1 MSKKTVSRALR
12 ALDAGAESAEID
24 EILRDGSVTE
34 TFLRRRLGHLIDS
47 GDSDSAS
54 ARRLWAAKFGDS
66 PPVGSTRDAKA
77 PEPATRPPLQG
88 AVEGAAPESTDGEPP
103 PTVIRLDD
111 PAPLLSWVT
120 RHHSGVFS
128 LAALKRFEVW
138 GVVATATL
146 ARSESSGPLAL
157 TDYEQSA
164 AGRFAHA
171 IGSKDLIRGVV
182 PASRGEP
189 GRTAKLRRLTAF
201 GEIEDA
207 ASEISHLL
215 VQDEQERA
223 TRLTVKYVVVEL
235 LRNVIQHSHDE
246 LGGVVAAQRMDDEDR
261 RSLQVAVADAGVGI
275 FEAMIEK
282 HPNLGNHG
290 EALEKALWPHFS
302 GTFEEGLSGSQ
313 QNAGLGLF
321 FISEMAKLTGGRL
334 LLATHGASLLL
345 TADPEAGDNH
355 EMRFLKPDGLGYPGT
370 LIAFELP
377 IDSVGDYDDL
387 IQTIQQR
394 ARERT
399 PMRARHHWIRY
410 DRSPGQAKSFVVRY
424 TSENTEQAEKFA
436 REQLEPLIL
445 RREVVVL
452 DFQGMEIATQSYL
465 HALLYDALRLA
476 WAKQS
481 FIYVV
486 NASPS
491 VRSGIELVE
500 AYALGGVVAQ
510 PARW

>member
-1 MSKKTVSRALR
+1 MSKKAVSTALK
-12 ALDAGAESAEID
+12 ALDAGAKSAEID
-24 EILRDGSVTE
+24 KILHDGGVTWS
-34 TFLRRRLGHLIDS
+34 FLRKRLSYLIDS
-47 GDSDSAS
+47 GDSDSAP
-54 ARRLWAAKFGDS
+54 AQRLWTAKFDDS
-66 PPVGSTRDAKA
+66 PPVQSTRDA
-77 PEPATRPPLQG
+77 EVRDPATRPPLQG
-88 AVEGAAPESTDGEPP
+88 APEGAAPVSPANESPP
-103 PTVIRLDD
+103 AVIRLDD
-111 PAPLLSWVT
+111 PTPLLGWVA
-120 RHHSGVFS
+120 RNRNGMFS
-128 LAALKRFEVW
+128 LATVRRFEVW
-138 GVVATATL
+138 GVVAVVTL
-146 ARSESSGPLAL
+146 ARSESSDPLTL
-157 TDYEQSA
+157 TDYEHSP
-164 AGRFAHA
+164 AGKFAHA
-171 IGSKDLIRGVV
+171 IGSTDLVQGVV
-182 PASRGEP
+182 PAGRGEP

-207 ASEISHLL
+207 SSEISHLL
-215 VQDEQERA
+215 VQDEHERA

-235 LRNVIQHSHDE
+235 LRNVIQHSHDK
-246 LGGVVAAQRMDDEDR
+246 LGGVVAAQRMDHDDR

-345 TADPEAGDNH
+345 TADPDAGDNH
-355 EMRFLKPDGLGYPGT
+355 ERFLKPDGLGYPGT
-370 LIAFELP
+370 LVAFELP

-387 IQTIQQR
+387 IHTIQKR

-399 PMRARHHWIRY
+399 PMRVRHHWIRY
-410 DRSPGQAKSFVVRY
+410 DRSPDDARSFVVRY

-445 RREVVVL
+445 RKKAVVL
-452 DFQGMEIATQSYL
+452 DFLGMEIATQSYL

-476 WAKQS
+476 WAKHS

-500 AYALGGVVAQ
+500 AYALGG
-510 PARW
+510 

>member
-1 MSKKTVSRALR
+1 MSKNAVSRALR
-12 ALDAGAESAEID
+12 ALAEGAEFAEID
-24 EILRDGSVTE
+24 EILRDGGVTE
-34 TFLRRRLGHLIDS
+34 SFLQKRLGYLIAA
-47 GDSDSAS
+47 GDSDSVA
-54 ARRLWAAKFGDS
+54 AQRLWTAKFDES
-66 PPVGSTRDAKA
+66 PPVQSTRDAEVRA
-77 PEPATRPPLQG
+77 PATRLSLQDTLEDATIESPANESPP
-88 AVEGAAPESTDGEPP
+88 A
-103 PTVIRLDD
+103 VIRLDD
-111 PAPLLSWVT
+111 PTPLLGWVV
-120 RHHSGVFS
+120 RNRSGVFS
-128 LAALKRFEVW
+128 LATLRRFEVW
-138 GVVATATL
+138 GVVAAVTL
-146 ARSESSGPLAL
+146 ARSESSDPLTL
-157 TDYEQSA
+157 TDYEHSS

-171 IGSKDLIRGVV
+171 IGSKDLIAGAVA
-182 PASRGEP
+182 ASRGEP

-215 VQDEQERA
+215 VQDEQEKA

-235 LRNVIQHSHDE
+235 LRNVIQHSHDK
-246 LGGVVAAQRMDDEDR
+246 LGGVVAAQRMDHDDR

-302 GTFEEGLSGSQ
+302 GTFEEGLSGSK

-345 TADPEAGDNH
+345 TADPDAGDNH

-370 LIAFELP
+370 LVAFELP

-387 IQTIQQR
+387 IHTIQKR

-410 DRSPGQAKSFVVRY
+410 ERSPRHAKSFVVRY
-424 TSENTEQAEKFA
+424 TSENTEQAEEFA

-445 RREVVVL
+445 RKEAVVL
-452 DFQGMEIATQSYL
+452 DFLGMEIATQSYL

-500 AYALGGVVAQ
+500 AYALGG
-510 PARW
+510 

>member
-1 MSKKTVSRALR
+1 MSKKAVSRALK
-12 ALDAGAESAEID
+12 ALDAGATSAEID
-24 EILRDGSVTE
+24 KILYDGAVTDS
-34 TFLRRRLGHLIDS
+34 FLRKRLDYLIESDA
-47 GDSDSAS
+47 SDSA
-54 ARRLWAAKFGDS
+54 AAQRLWTAKFDDS
-66 PPVGSTRDAKA
+66 PPVQSTRDA
-77 PEPATRPPLQG
+77 EVRDPATRPLPQG
-88 AVEGAAPESTDGEPP
+88 APEGAAPDSPANESPP
-103 PTVIRLDD
+103 AVIRLDD
-111 PAPLLSWVT
+111 PTTLLGWVA
-120 RHHSGVFS
+120 RNRSAVFS
-128 LAALKRFEVW
+128 LAKLKRFEVW

-146 ARSESSGPLAL
+146 ARSESNDPLTL
-157 TDYEQSA
+157 TDYEHSL

-171 IGSKDLIRGVV
+171 IGSKDLIQGVV

-215 VQDEQERA
+215 VQDEEERA

-235 LRNVIQHSHDE
+235 LRNVIQHSHDK
-246 LGGVVAAQRMDDEDR
+246 LGGVVAAQRMDHEDP
-261 RSLQVAVADAGVGI
+261 RSLQVAVADAGVGV

-302 GTFEEGLSGSQ
+302 GTFEEGLTGSQ

-345 TADPEAGDNH
+345 TAAPDAGDNH

-370 LIAFELP
+370 LVAFELP
-377 IDSVGDYDDL
+377 IDSVEDYDDL
-387 IQTIQQR
+387 IHTIQKR

-410 DRSPGQAKSFVVRY
+410 DRSPDHAKSFVVQY

-445 RREVVVL
+445 RKEVVVL
-452 DFQGMEIATQSYL
+452 DFLGMEIATQSYL

-476 WAKQS
+476 WAKRS

-486 NASPS
+486 NSSPS

-500 AYALGGVVAQ
+500 AYALGG
-510 PARW
+510 

>member
-1 MSKKTVSRALR
+1 MSKKAVSRALK
-12 ALDAGAESAEID
+12 ALAAGATSAEVD
-24 EILRDGSVTE
+24 KILHDGGVTE
-34 TFLRRRLGHLIDS
+34 SFLRRRLGYLIHS
-47 GDSDSAS
+47 GDSDSAP
-54 ARRLWAAKFGDS
+54 AHRLWTAKFGDS
-66 PPVGSTRDAKA
+66 PPMQSTRGAEVRD
-77 PEPATRPPLQG
+77 PANRPSLQG
-88 AVEGAAPESTDGEPP
+88 APEGGAPDSPANESPP
-103 PTVIRLDD
+103 AVIRLDD
-111 PAPLLSWVT
+111 PAPLLGWVA
-120 RHHSGVFS
+120 RNRSGVFS
-128 LAALKRFEVW
+128 LATLRRFEVW
-138 GVVATATL
+138 GVVAAVAL
-146 ARSESSGPLAL
+146 ARSESSDPL
-157 TDYEQSA
+157 TVTNYEHSP

-215 VQDEQERA
+215 VQDEEERA

-246 LGGVVAAQRMDDEDR
+246 LGGVVAAQRMDHDDR
-261 RSLQVAVADAGVGI
+261 RSLQVAVADAGVGV

-334 LLATHGASLLL
+334 LLATHGASLLM
-345 TADPEAGDNH
+345 TADPDAGDNH

-370 LIAFELP
+370 LVAFELP

-387 IQTIQQR
+387 IHTIQKR
-394 ARERT
+394 ARDRT

-410 DRSPGQAKSFVVRY
+410 DRSPGQAKFFVVRY

-481 FIYVV
+481 FIYVA
-486 NASPS
+486 NARPS

-500 AYALGGVVAQ
+500 AYALGG
-510 PARW
+510 

>member
-1 MSKKTVSRALR
+1 MPALLAAGADVMARDAEGGTPLPETVWNEVSLVEAPLPAGGGCAVVRGADCPSSRFRFGRPGGTGRVFAAVIRNMSKKAVSRALK
-12 ALDAGAESAEID
+12 ALAAGATSAEVD
-24 EILRDGSVTE
+24 
-34 TFLRRRLGHLIDS
+34 
-47 GDSDSAS
+47 
-54 ARRLWAAKFGDS
+54 K
-66 PPVGSTRDAKA
+66 
-77 PEPATRPPLQG
+77 
-88 AVEGAAPESTDGEPP
+88 
-103 PTVIRLDD
+103 
-111 PAPLLSWVT
+111 
-120 RHHSGVFS
+120 
-128 LAALKRFEVW
+128 
-138 GVVATATL
+138 
-146 ARSESSGPLAL
+146 
-157 TDYEQSA
+157 
-164 AGRFAHA
+164 
-171 IGSKDLIRGVV
+171 
-182 PASRGEP
+182 
-189 GRTAKLRRLTAF
+189 
-201 GEIEDA
+201 
-207 ASEISHLL
+207 ISHLL
-215 VQDEQERA
+215 VQDEKERA

-235 LRNVIQHSHDE
+235 LRNVIQHSHDK
-246 LGGVVAAQRMDDEDR
+246 LGGVVAAQRMDHDDR
-261 RSLQVAVADAGVGI
+261 RSLQVAVADAGVGV

-334 LLATHGASLLL
+334 LLATHGASLLM
-345 TADPEAGDNH
+345 TADPDAGDNH

-370 LIAFELP
+370 LVAFELP

-387 IQTIQQR
+387 IHTIQKR
-394 ARERT
+394 ARDRT

-410 DRSPGQAKSFVVRY
+410 DRSPDQAKSFVVRY

-445 RREVVVL
+445 RKEAVVL

-465 HALLYDALRLA
+465 HALLYDVLRLA

-481 FIYVV
+481 FIHVV

-500 AYALGGVVAQ
+500 AYALGG
-510 PARW
+510 

>member
-1 MSKKTVSRALR
+1 MSRNAVSRALR
-12 ALDAGAESAEID
+12 ALDEGAKFAEID
-24 EILRDGSVTE
+24 EILRDGGVTE
-34 TFLRRRLGHLIDS
+34 TFLRRRLGHLIAA
-47 GDSDSAS
+47 GASDSA
-54 ARRLWAAKFGDS
+54 AAQRLWMAKFDDS
-66 PPVGSTRDAKA
+66 PPVPSTRGAEVSDR
-77 PEPATRPPLQG
+77 ATRPPLQG
-88 AVEGAAPESTDGEPP
+88 APEGATPESPANESPP
-103 PTVIRLDD
+103 AVIRLDD
-111 PAPLLSWVT
+111 PTPLLGWVA
-120 RHHSGVFS
+120 RNRNGVLS
-128 LAALKRFEVW
+128 LATLRRFEVW
-138 GVVATATL
+138 GVVAAVTL
-146 ARSESSGPLAL
+146 ARSEASDPLTL
-157 TDYEQSA
+157 TDYEHSP

-171 IGSKDLIRGVV
+171 IGSEDLIRGVV
-182 PASRGEP
+182 SASRGEP

-201 GEIEDA
+201 GEIEEA

-215 VQDEQERA
+215 VQDEHERA

-235 LRNVIQHSHDE
+235 LRNVIQHSHDK
-246 LGGVVAAQRMDDEDR
+246 LGGVVAAQRMDHEDR

-275 FEAMIEK
+275 FAAMIEK

-345 TADPEAGDNH
+345 TADPDAGDNH

-370 LIAFELP
+370 LVAFELP

-387 IQTIQQR
+387 IHTIQKR

-399 PMRARHHWIRY
+399 PTRVRHHWIRY
-410 DRSPGQAKSFVVRY
+410 DRSPGHARSFVVRY

-445 RREVVVL
+445 RKEAVVL
-452 DFQGMEIATQSYL
+452 DFLGMEIATQSYL

-500 AYALGGVVAQ
+500 AYALGG
-510 PARW
+510 